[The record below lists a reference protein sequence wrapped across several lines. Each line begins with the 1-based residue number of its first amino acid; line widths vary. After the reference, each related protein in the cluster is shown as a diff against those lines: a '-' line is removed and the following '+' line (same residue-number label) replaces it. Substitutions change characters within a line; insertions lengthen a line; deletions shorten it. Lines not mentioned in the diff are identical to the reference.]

1 MNRTVSEK
9 ITTLK
14 SRKKRSLSSRKW
26 LLRQLND
33 PYVAKSKA
41 LGYRSRA
48 AFKLI
53 DINTKF
59 KILKPDQIVVDLG
72 CAPGGWLQVAQEY
85 IKTGTLIGLD
95 LQEVEPVGRA
105 IILQGDFTEEATLEQ
120 LYDCIGNAK
129 VDVVLS
135 DMAAS
140 ACGIPHVDYIRIMA
154 LVQEVVTFCE
164 RVMNEGG
171 CMIAKVLR
179 GGTDSELL
187 MHIKQRFRFVA
198 HYKPPASRSDSSEM
212 YIVARGYRQS

>member
-154 LVQEVVTFCE
+154 LVQEVVAFCE
-164 RVMNEGG
+164 RTMTEGG
-171 CMIAKVLR
+171 CMVAKVLR